1 MLERQTF
8 RTEIKIVKKEDEN
21 EKQGIGKTI

>member
-8 RTEIKIVKKEDEN
+8 QIEIKIVKKEDEN